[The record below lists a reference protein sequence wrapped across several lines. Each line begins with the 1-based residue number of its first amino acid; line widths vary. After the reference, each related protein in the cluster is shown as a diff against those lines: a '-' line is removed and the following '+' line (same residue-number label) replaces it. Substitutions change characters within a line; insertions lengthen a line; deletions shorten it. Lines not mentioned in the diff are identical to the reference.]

1 MRLNQLRNLLAVI
14 DAGSIQRAART
25 LGVSQ
30 PALSRSIRQ
39 LEEELHSK
47 LLERSA
53 RGVTA
58 TNEGRAFL
66 VRARAV
72 QNELSRACEELAHSA
87 GQTAGKVSF
96 GVTPESGMQLM
107 PTAMAQFR
115 RDHPL
120 AEVYVV
126 EGLPHALFP
135 RLRDGSLD
143 FVLGARPQGALE
155 SSIASRSL
163 FRTDRL
169 IAGRRGHPLKKARTL
184 ADLADAE
191 WLVFAPS
198 GWSTSIIPNF
208 FEQHGLLPPRSIVHC
223 ESYITLVALIARTDM
238 VGALS
243 SSLLKSRQGSPFF
256 QPFELKERIPPFG
269 VHLFQRADIPLT
281 LVASAMVS
289 AVMAAARAIAFSRSR

>member
-1 MRLNQLRNLLAVI
+1 MRLSQLRNLLAVV
-14 DAGSIQRAART
+14 DAGSIQRAARG

-53 RGVTA
+53 RGVTPTA
-58 TNEGRAFL
+58 QGRAF
-66 VRARAV
+66 VTRARAV
-72 QNELSRACEELAHSA
+72 QNELSRAGDELAHAA
-87 GQTAGKVSF
+87 GRSQGKVSF

-107 PTAMAQFR
+107 PGALPQFR

-120 AEVYVV
+120 AEVYIV

-135 RLRDGSLD
+135 RLREGALD

-155 SSIASRSL
+155 ASIEAHSL

-169 IAGRRGHPLKKARTL
+169 IAGRRDHPLKKVRSL
-184 ADLADAE
+184 AELEEAQ
-191 WLVFAPS
+191 WLVYAPS
-198 GWSTSIIPNF
+198 GWSTSIIPDF
-208 FEQHGLLPPRSIVHC
+208 FEQHELPAPKSIVRC
-223 ESYITLVALIARTDM
+223 ESYITLLALIARTDM

-243 SSLLKSRQGSPFF
+243 SPLLKSKPGSQFF
-256 QPFELKERIPPFG
+256 QAFDLKERLPPFAI
-269 VHLFQRADIPLT
+269 HLFKRADVPLT
-281 LVASAMVS
+281 PTAAAMMS
-289 AVMAAARAIAFSRSR
+289 AVKGAARKIAFSRG